1 MGGKFELFVI
11 SNSLSVRH
19 NLEPSKY
26 VIFQRFDI
34 HTVMISEGHGIMN
47 KTTRE
52 SALGIKLK
60 IVEIEEFGGLSH
72 TNVKDLVEYLKEIR
86 NLSEVSYLYIVYFVF
101 KFQRSFKF
109 SKISRM
115 SFIFIFL
122 FDYFVLSVS
131 KFSFG

>member
-1 MGGKFELFVI
+1 MGGKFQLFVI
-11 SNSLSVRH
+11 SILPVRN
-19 NLEPSKY
+19 NLEPSKC

-60 IVEIEEFGGLSH
+60 IVEIEEFGGFSQ

-86 NLSEVSYLYIVYFVF
+86 NLSEVSYLYIVHFVF
-101 KFQRSFKF
+101 KFQRSFSWK
-109 SKISRM
+109 
-115 SFIFIFL
+115 
-122 FDYFVLSVS
+122 
-131 KFSFG
+131 

>member
-1 MGGKFELFVI
+1 MVI
-11 SNSLSVRH
+11 SVRY

-60 IVEIEEFGGLSH
+60 IVEIEEFGGFSQ

-101 KFQRSFKF
+101 KFQGSFKF
-109 SKISRM
+109 LKI
-115 SFIFIFL
+115 
-122 FDYFVLSVS
+122 Y
-131 KFSFG
+131 